1 MEKNIDRKVLSFS
14 KGMTNTPSDL
24 LCEDS
29 ELAECDGFIYRDGEM
44 KPIQSPKEIGK
55 IPYKIM
61 YVHKQADYE
70 NIIAYDEN
78 KTIYWYKKDTDG
90 TISDNQGSFDI
101 GTITDI
107 QSVGNT
113 LVCATD
119 EGLHYLLFK
128 GGAYKDLGTELPKPI
143 ITFSSLA
150 ANAELGDRTTCV
162 LDEMITSESKRIYY
176 NDDGTIKKI
185 TDWEAGASAITYV
198 DYSFANDKTKKDTAQ
213 EAIQGHI
220 TAAISRIKEENRF
233 CFPFFLRYALR
244 LFDGTYARISNPI
257 AYFPTVNRNCRFVP
271 VVYEDNTWKDAD
283 CGTVTKKFLCKLMYT
298 TPLTFKVTIA
308 EDLDT
313 WGDIVKDLVVFA
325 SDDVMPFYLE
335 KDWSFKTALEVQGQY
350 YYNVIES
357 DAGDFTSSNCKWTFN
372 KTSSSTA
379 ERPKTVI
386 VPQYKSDQEII
397 DELITKSQFYKLFEI
412 ALTESKYINQCQPVQ
427 CPIKDNVVSNLT
439 SQAQLTKDDYYGWAN
454 MCAGKMFTYNKRINT
469 FSVKRYPFKGFNYFT
484 APIVDTSNKQK
495 RFYKFKC
502 YTHIVSEQM
511 DRWVESDEFSAVPE
525 LTASWLYYPDPNA
538 IEMIIES
545 TNTDSFRRVALT
557 QHKMLNGAYS
567 FEALP
572 FPAKTKEELG
582 YGETPRPGTM
592 EGHEFLDSNIYTSVV
607 NNPFVFE
614 ASGDNTVGTG
624 KILGIIANTEAVS
637 QGQFGQYP
645 LMVFTDEGTY
655 GMSVNSEGLYSATYP
670 ISREVCLD
678 NSPLVPTDKL
688 VYFVS
693 KKGLMA
699 ASGGSVGCMSD
710 MLRGR
715 TPRNFATVGDGKFLE
730 FLKDCRIAY
739 DYRDSLLRIFSK
751 DKAYQYIYNMIDKT
765 FSIVYSGMEAQAIVN
780 DYPDNLI
787 QDTSGNVYSLT
798 GKSDIN
804 DDENTY
810 KGSFVTRPLKLGGS
824 MNLKS
829 LRAIKHLVDTDNGN
843 IALEIYGSNDCKHWQ
858 KLISL
863 GGKPYKYFTFV
874 YHLEG
879 LKATDAFSGSIVEIQ
894 TRRQDKIR

>member
-44 KPIQSPKEIGK
+44 KPIQSPKKIGN

-70 NIIAYDEN
+70 NIIAYDED

-90 TISDNQGSFDI
+90 TISSKQGSFDI
-101 GTITDI
+101 GATTDI
-107 QSVGNT
+107 QSVGST
-113 LVCATD
+113 LVCATS

-128 GGAYKDLGTELPKPI
+128 GSVYKDLGTELPKPNFRPI
-143 ITFSSLA
+143 LTETKQA
-150 ANAELGDRTTCV
+150 ADGYSCTLGEIVGGQDTHAYYV
-162 LDEMITSESKRIYY
+162 DNEFVGYY
-176 NDDGTIKKI
+176 NNADDAPSGSVQGEYHYLRSVKTGKYDDFLNAVEGCVSKGINGEK
-185 TDWEAGASAITYV
+185 
-198 DYSFANDKTKKDTAQ
+198 DK
-213 EAIQGHI
+213 
-220 TAAISRIKEENRF
+220 NNF
-233 CFPFFLRYALR
+233 LFPFFTRYALK
-244 LFDGTYARISNPI
+244 LYDGTYARISAPI
-257 AYFPTVNRNCRFVP
+257 ACYPTITRNCCFDVAELKTADWYYKP
-271 VVYEDNTWKDAD
+271 YVSSMKYTCTIDGIDDWK
-283 CGTVTKKFLCKLMYT
+283 
-298 TPLTFKVTIA
+298 
-308 EDLDT
+308 
-313 WGDIVKDLVVFA
+313 DIVKELVVFV
-325 SDDVMPFYLE
+325 SDDVNTFSDMSSTKQSDWYIYSGHGGTGITYVDYLGG
-335 KDWSFKTALEVQGQY
+335 KKVYDSAMSQDVILASFKTD
-350 YYNVIES
+350 S
-357 DAGDFTSSNCKWTFN
+357 
-372 KTSSSTA
+372 
-379 ERPKTVI
+379 
-386 VPQYKSDQEII
+386 EII
-397 DELITKSQFYKLFEI
+397 EELLTKTQFYKI
-412 ALTESKYINQCQPVQ
+412 ASLKVSDSSNFTTEEKDL
-427 CPIKDNVVSNLT
+427 PIKKNIISTLT
-439 SQAQLTKDDYYGWAN
+439 TQEQLKVDDYYGWAT
-454 MCAGKMFTYNKRINT
+454 CKYEKIFTYNQRLNA
-469 FSVKRYPFKGFNYFT
+469 FSTERKPWKGFCSFIASKKESNGIVYYVHIE
-484 APIVDTSNKQK
+484 APTMDAWVKSDTTK
-495 RFYKFKC
+495 Y
-502 YTHIVSEQM
+502 M
-511 DRWVESDEFSAVPE
+511 PE
-525 LTASWLYYPDPNA
+525 YAIPGWFFYPDTNA
-538 IEMIIES
+538 TEVIIYNTS
-545 TNTDSFRRVALT
+545 TKKSVHLLLEG
-557 QHKMLNGAYS
+557 HSLLNGAYTFS
-567 FEALP
+567 NLP
-572 FPAKTKEELG
+572 TSSTAEWEDITLPTVDKDA
-582 YGETPRPGTM
+582 
-592 EGHEFLDSNIYTSVV
+592 HEILNSNIYTSVV

-645 LMVFTDEGTY
+645 LMVFTDEGIY
-655 GMSVNSEGLYSATYP
+655 GMSVSSEGLYSATYP
-670 ISREVCLD
+670 ISREACLD

-730 FLKDCRIAY
+730 FLKDCKIAY

-765 FSIVYSGMEAQAIVN
+765 FSMVNSGIMAQSVVN

-829 LRAIKHLVDTDNGN
+829 LRVIKHLVDTDNGN

-874 YHLEG
+874 YHLED